1 MNWVRLFLTIAFCIF
16 LASCGGGGSN
26 VTSSSPDT
34 PDTPDTPVD
43 TNAHGSITL
52 SDYMSRRDTLAS
64 QYRSAKTFQN
74 QYGLGMIN
82 ADVALANLNLKRGSS
97 AADAPGS
104 GVTVGVIDT
113 GIDKNSPAF
122 DSNLV
127 TENFEGS
134 AQDETPQTFQS
145 VGSHSHGTA
154 VASVIGSQKSDS
166 VWVNRGYSQNLQDGH
181 FHGVAWGANIV
192 VTAIP
197 LGSAGSE
204 YTTASL
210 TSLVSGNS
218 YWSGVFSRVLDNNI
232 DFLNLSFGPAGNI
245 EAYTET
251 QIRNS
256 FSNLIATMA
265 QAGSLQKTVFVWASG
280 NAGSSGIT
288 SCVANGLPN
297 ACINNRPN
305 VKSPEIFSGMM
316 SRISELQGHS
326 IAVVSVGGNGEISSF
341 SNRCG
346 IAANWCIAAPGSGVN
361 FVFYGPAE
369 SQSVPGTVDPVFS
382 RRGIASSSGTSLAA
396 PFVTGGL
403 ALMKDVFRGQLSNT
417 QLVTRLFAT
426 ANKRGQYASRAIY
439 GQGLMDLGAAT
450 SIVGNPVITLGASVD
465 SGGIALTDT
474 SMQLGFSFGD
484 AFHRSLNGQEVM
496 ALDQLQAPFWFSLSD
511 FINPTFASSNDLR
524 RSVQSSLI
532 ENQVRVQSND
542 FGERTWKFSPLLSDY
557 RAGKHD
563 YSNFEAQFGQL
574 HLTGGSSSSH
584 LGLANGSLATS
595 FQSSLNTAI
604 SVFTTADNKSRGL
617 PVSGLTMFYT
627 PSLKVPAYMTL
638 GTVSERE
645 SVMRSKSLGAFG
657 SVAANSLFFGTGTS
671 VEVGSWRVS
680 GEGELGVFNPKVN
693 GGMIKKMS
701 PLTTSAFSIQARRQI
716 DSDKSLSFDVSQ
728 KLRVE
733 SGTARLSVPVA
744 RTHEGSVSY
753 SNRNVELIPS
763 GRQVDFSIRWDHSL
777 NRIGRFSL
785 ESAIIKDP
793 GHIRGAKPE
802 GRIIVTWYQ
811 RF

>member
-1 MNWVRLFLTIAFCIF
+1 MMNWARSFTTIALCIF

-26 VTSSSPDT
+26 VNSSSPDA
-34 PDTPDTPVD
+34 PDTMVE
-43 TNAHGSITL
+43 TNALGSITL

-104 GVTVGVIDT
+104 GVTVGLIDT
-113 GIDKNSPAF
+113 GIDENSPAF
-122 DSNLV
+122 NSILV
-127 TENFEGS
+127 TEKFEGS
-134 AQDETPQTFQS
+134 AQDETPLTFQD
-145 VGSHSHGTA
+145 VGSFSHGTA

-166 VWVNRGYSQNLQDGH
+166 VWVNRGFSQNVQDKH
-181 FHGVAWGANIV
+181 FHGVAWGANIIM
-192 VTAIP
+192 TAIP
-197 LGSAGSE
+197 LGTAGSE
-204 YTTASL
+204 YAATRL
-210 TSLVSGNS
+210 TNLASGNS
-218 YWSGVFSRVLDNNI
+218 YWSGLFSSVLGNNI
-232 DFLNLSFGPAGNI
+232 DFLNLSFGPAGNV
-245 EAYTET
+245 EAYSET

-265 QAGSLQKTVFVWASG
+265 QAGSRQKTVFIWAAG
-280 NAGSSGIT
+280 NSGSSAIT

-326 IAVVSVGGNGEISSF
+326 IAVVSVGSDGEISSF

-346 IAANWCIAAPGSGVN
+346 IAANWCIAAPGSGVSI
-361 FVFYGPAE
+361 VLYGSAE
-369 SQSVPGTVDPVFS
+369 SQTVPGTVDPVLS
-382 RRGIASSSGTSLAA
+382 RRGLAKSNGTSLAT

-403 ALMKDVFRGQLSNT
+403 ALMKDVFRSQLSNT

-426 ANKRGQYASRAIY
+426 ANKRGQYASRSIY

-465 SGGIALTDT
+465 SGGFALADT
-474 SMQLGFSFGD
+474 SMQLGLSFGD
-484 AFHRSLNGQEVM
+484 ALHRSLNGQEVM

-511 FINPTFASSNDLR
+511 FFNPTFANSNDLR

-532 ENQVRVQSND
+532 ENQMHVQSND
-542 FGERTWKFSPLLSDY
+542 FGEKTWKFAPLLSDY

-563 YSNFEAQFGQL
+563 DSNTEAQFGQL
-574 HLTGGSSSSH
+574 HLTEGSSSSH

-595 FQSSLNTAI
+595 FQSTLNTAI

-617 PVSGLTMFYT
+617 PVSGLTMSYT
-627 PSLKVPAYMTL
+627 PSLQVPAYLTL
-638 GTVSERE
+638 GAVSERE
-645 SVMRSKSLGAFG
+645 SILRSKSFGAFG

-671 VEVGSWRVS
+671 TVVGGWRVS
-680 GEGELGVFNPKVN
+680 GEAELGVFNPRVT
-693 GGMIKKMS
+693 GGMIKNMS
-701 PLTTSAFSIQARRQI
+701 PLTTSAFSIQARQQI
-716 DSDKSLSFDVSQ
+716 DPDKSLTLGVSQ

-733 SGTARLSVPVA
+733 SGRAKMSVPVA
-744 RTHEGSVSY
+744 RTHEGSVNY

-777 NRIGRFSL
+777 NRNGRFSL

-802 GRIIVTWYQ
+802 GRIIASWYQ